1 MSQDLDRELAR
12 LWRVSRTAHEM
23 CRDRVSL
30 RTSTTAASAVEIT
43 HLTHDLNQ
51 GYLVADY
58 EINVPFEEFKAAHG
72 SSGAVECAILQLLTD
87 IH

>member
-1 MSQDLDRELAR
+1 MA
-12 LWRVSRTAHEM
+12 
-23 CRDRVSL
+23 SL
-30 RTSTTAASAVEIT
+30 EN
-43 HLTHDLNQ
+43 DLNQ
-51 GYLVADY
+51 GFLVADY